1 MRFDFL
7 DRLTVWVNNVN
18 LKVQQKGMQMAFGT
32 SEISENKKRWY
43 SGWFKKKEK

>member
-1 MRFDFL
+1 MNFIEW
-7 DRLTVWVNNVN
+7 LTIKVNAAN
-18 LKVQQKGMQMAFGT
+18 LKVQQKGMQVAFGT